1 MENNLEND
9 LTEATGTAGTETMFA
24 EPAEAAPGT
33 PVLFINGSKEN
44 IFKPI
49 QNVSGVVQKKQP
61 LPILSNILLA
71 QENEN
76 VTFTATDLDIQIR
89 TSSAIGTPNCRVST
103 TISSRKLND
112 ILASL
117 VDNSEVSFTKKGEHV
132 LLTSGRS
139 RFELQTLPAEDFPS
153 MKEVKLEKAFSMP
166 CSRFKYL
173 LSMVSFAC
181 AVNNVRYFLN
191 GVYICSEGTSVRAVA
206 TDGHRLALCDVDADH
221 AYEKKLYSIITR
233 KNFNELTR
241 LVPDSEDE
249 ITVYMAEKQI
259 KFTFAGVEILSK
271 LVEGRYPDYQK
282 VIPVDN
288 DKEFKVSRQELLSS
302 LQRVSILTADKLK
315 GVRWN
320 LSSGVINV
328 AATNADMEEAEDELE
343 VEYQGDSI
351 EIGFNVT
358 YLIEVLNA
366 LKNETVRV
374 SLGGPLSSALIR
386 MPDSEKF
393 KFVVMPMK
401 I

>member
-1 MENNLEND
+1 MTNEIENTKEEDAKNMNTVDSAQSDNNQPSLI
-9 LTEATGTAGTETMFA
+9 MR
-24 EPAEAAPGT
+24 
-33 PVLFINGSKEN
+33 GSKES

-61 LPILSNILLA
+61 IPILSNILVD
-71 QENEN
+71 QRGED

-89 TSSAIGTPNCRVST
+89 TKSSTGVKDSENST
-103 TISSRKLND
+103 TISARKLND

-117 VDNSEVSFTKKGEHV
+117 VDGSEVSFYKKDHHV
-132 LLTSGRS
+132 QVLSGKS
-139 RFELQTLPAEDFPS
+139 KFELQTLPADDFPS
-153 MKEVKLEKAFSMP
+153 MGELKLEKAFTMP
-166 CSRFKYL
+166 SSRFKYL

-181 AVNNVRYFLN
+181 AVNNVRYFFN
-191 GVYICSEGTSVRAVA
+191 GVYICSEGIGVRAVA
-206 TDGHRLALCDVDADH
+206 TDGHRLALCDVEAEE
-221 AYEKKLYSIITR
+221 ASEKKLDAIIPLKTVKELAR
-233 KNFNELTR
+233 LIPDTEDELT
-241 LVPDSEDE
+241 
-249 ITVYMAEKQI
+249 VYISEKQI
-259 KFTFAGVEILSK
+259 KFTFAGIEILSK

-288 DKEFKVSRQELLSS
+288 DKEFKVSRQELLST

-320 LSSGVINV
+320 LSSGLLNV
-328 AATNADMEEAEDELE
+328 AATNADMEEAEDEIN
-343 VEYQGDSI
+343 VEYQGESI

-374 SLGGPLSSALIR
+374 SLGGQLSSALVR
-386 MPDSEKF
+386 MPDSENF